1 MSSQQLYLFNPDN
14 DLALAN
20 GDTNYMPPASA
31 RQMAVD
37 LALLPVWYAEAD
49 SFVLAPSAYN
59 QAFLKEM
66 QAAFGLPVTLMT
78 TPEMA
83 ATPSIHP
90 VPWGWNAALR
100 KQLRQGGIPD
110 NELPAPEAIVK
121 FRYLSHRQRAVEL
134 LPRLQ
139 MGSGFCGQSAY
150 LTDAQ
155 AWKDFVETHD
165 HSLLKAPLSGSGKGL
180 NRCRG
185 VFTPFVSGWCARV
198 AHTQG
203 GIVAE
208 PVYDKV
214 EDFAME
220 FRADG
225 KGTVCFA
232 GYSLFATT
240 AGGAYEGNLLLSD
253 EAIEQRLSAYVP
265 LSDIER
271 LRQRLEQELSVL
283 IGSDYVGFL
292 GVDMMICRFA
302 DALPLYR
309 IHPCVEINLRMNMG
323 MVARCLYD
331 CYVVPD
337 GSGVFRV
344 AYHATSG
351 EALKEHER
359 MTAEHPLRI
368 DGGRVLSGY
377 LPLVPV
383 TARSVYTAWMRI
395 DLSTY

>member
-1 MSSQQLYLFNPDN
+1 MSSQRLYLFNPDN

-31 RQMAVD
+31 RQMAAD
-37 LALLPVWYAEAD
+37 LALLPVWYAEAE

-59 QAFLKEM
+59 QAFFKEM
-66 QAAFGLPVTLMT
+66 QVALTLPVTLMT
-78 TPEMA
+78 ASELAT
-83 ATPSIHP
+83 TPSLHP

-100 KQLRQGGIPD
+100 KQLGQGGISD

-121 FRYLSHRQRAVEL
+121 LRYLSHRQRAVEL

-150 LTDAQ
+150 LTDAE
-155 AWKDFVETHD
+155 AWKHFVETHD

-185 VFTPFVSGWCARV
+185 VFTSFVSGWCARV

-203 GIVAE
+203 GVVAE

-240 AGGAYEGNLLLSD
+240 ASGAYEGNLLLSD

-265 LSDIER
+265 LSDIKQ
-271 LRQRLEQELSVL
+271 LRQRLEQELAAL

-302 DALPLYR
+302 DANPLYR

-323 MVARCLYD
+323 MVARCLHD
-331 CYVVPD
+331 RYVVP
-337 GSGVFRV
+337 GREGVFRV
-344 AYHATSG
+344 AYHAKPG
-351 EALKEHER
+351 EALTEHER
-359 MTAEHPLRI
+359 MATEYPLRI

-383 TARSVYTAWMRI
+383 TARCLYTAWIRI
-395 DLSTY
+395 DPPI